1 MNWTATQWIILIY
14 LFFTFLRYFTSFGLN
29 VLNMGYIL
37 KNRDCIPS
45 VMDGVISQ
53 EEYKQSQFY
62 SMKKGRMSLLSLT
75 LNLAIL
81 LTLIYGGILGKLDTF
96 SGSFGLSAFWHG
108 FFYLVLLYILMELLG
123 FPLSFYNQ
131 FVLEEEFGF
140 NKMTLKLYISD
151 NLKQGV
157 LSLIIFL
164 PLMALL
170 YWFLEKTGNRWWI
183 FAWGGFVAVQLFLFF
198 IYPVVIAPLF
208 NKFTPLEEGEL
219 KERLNALAH
228 RTGFANRGIFV
239 MDGSKRSSHSNAY
252 FTGMG
257 RFRRIVLFDTLI
269 EQLSIEELEAVLA
282 HEIGH
287 FKKKHVLKRMIGSLL
302 MVGAGFFLL
311 DLLMNWQALY
321 LAFRF
326 QESSLHA
333 LLVVLMF
340 CSSPFT
346 FLLTPVSTSR
356 SRKQEFEAD
365 RFSRDA
371 MDSPFP
377 IISALQK
384 LSQKN
389 LSNLTPHPLYSRFY
403 YSHPTLSERRE
414 ALIEA

>member
-1 MNWTATQWIILIY
+1 MNWTPTQWIILIY
-14 LFFTFLRYFTSFGLN
+14 LFFTFVRYFTSFGLN
-29 VLNMGYIL
+29 VLNMGHIL

-45 VMDGVISQ
+45 IMNGVISQ

-62 SMKKGRMSLLSLT
+62 SMKKGGMALLSLT
-75 LNLAIL
+75 LNLVII

-96 SGSFGLSAFWHG
+96 TESFGLSVFWHG
-108 FFYLVLLYILMELLG
+108 FLYLSLLTLLMELLG

-140 NKMTLKLYISD
+140 NKLTLKLFISD
-151 NLKQGV
+151 NLKQGL
-157 LSLIIFL
+157 LSLLISL
-164 PLMALL
+164 PLLALL
-170 YWFLEKTGNRWWI
+170 YWFLDKTGDRWWI
-183 FAWGGFVAVQLFLFF
+183 FAWGGFIVVQLFLFF

-219 KERLNALAH
+219 KERLNELANK
-228 RTGFANRGIFV
+228 TGFANKGIFV

-269 EQLSIEELEAVLA
+269 EQLEIKELEAVLA

-302 MVGAGFFLL
+302 IVGAGFFLL
-311 DLLMNWQALY
+311 DLLMNWEPLY
-321 LAFRF
+321 LAFHF
-326 QESSLHA
+326 QKASLHA
-333 LLVVLMF
+333 LLVILMF

-346 FLLTPVSTSR
+346 FLITPLSSSR

-365 RFSRDA
+365 RYSRDV
-371 MDSPFP
+371 MESPFP
-377 IISALQK
+377 IITALQK

-389 LSNLTPHPLYSRFY
+389 LSNLTPHPLYSNFY
-403 YSHPTLSERRE
+403 YSHPTLSERKE
-414 ALIEA
+414 ALVEA